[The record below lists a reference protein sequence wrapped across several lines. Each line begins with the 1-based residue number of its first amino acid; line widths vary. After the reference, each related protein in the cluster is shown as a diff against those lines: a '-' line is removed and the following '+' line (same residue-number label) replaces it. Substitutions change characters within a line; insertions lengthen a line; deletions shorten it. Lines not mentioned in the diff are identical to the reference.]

1 MADAII
7 PVDLRNPG
15 QVFACLGL
23 MEAAEILI
31 GPAEG
36 AYHWSGRETRVTFRL
51 SVDGPADPVL
61 EVLRFLSKA
70 EVKALV
76 PPASTL
82 DTDKWN
88 LQTVHMADL
97 PPLLQQENN
106 AFSCPMPKSTDICPV
121 VLEGVGNKAIL
132 ISHWADASHRDTM
145 KFWGGS
151 GGMPGA
157 TITERTLKLVAELG
171 DNALAEAARDPFAL
185 SAPQSS
191 SFRFDWRRDY
201 TALDVGFSPN
211 EHKKSIRMVGYP
223 LVELLAAIGLE
234 HARPQRPD
242 PRDKLSYRYAVS
254 NARLPTM
261 LARAVLGGR
270 PVDGRI
276 MGLPVRHF
284 AMRLGWPGQEG
295 QARCILD
302 AQEESFR

>member
-7 PVDLRNPG
+7 PVDLCNPG

-36 AYHWSGRETRVTFRL
+36 AYQWSGRETRVTFCL
-51 SVDGPADPVL
+51 AVDGPADPVL

-70 EVKALV
+70 EVKALA
-76 PPASTL
+76 PAGSGLAAKEPGVATL
-82 DTDKWN
+82 TVEGNLFPCPRPDTPSA
-88 LQTVHMADL
+88 LPARLVGADGVAI
-97 PPLLQQENN
+97 PL
-106 AFSCPMPKSTDICPV
+106 
-121 VLEGVGNKAIL
+121 G
-132 ISHWADASHRDTM
+132 HWADGPASGRDNL
-145 KFWGGS
+145 KFWAGAGGYS
-151 GGMPGA
+151 GA
-157 TITERTLKLVAELG
+157 ALTRDALDLVRLG
-171 DNALAEAARDPFAL
+171 DNALAETARDPFAL

-211 EHKKSIRMVGYP
+211 EHGAIRMVGYP

-302 AQEESFR
+302 AREESFR